1 MSSNVTR
8 HVAVLFVVGLAL
20 AGAVAPV
27 AVATTGA
34 AGAGVDA
41 GVGATGETDA
51 EATLSVGSASAPAGE
66 TVTVPIAVD
75 GTGIAGYQ
83 ANLTWDESV
92 LRLESVSG
100 ADFSKPVTNGGP
112 GWVFMTQSQSDGVD
126 SPTVATVTFT
136 VVGDAGDE
144 AALSFVA
151 RDSSVNNESAQLE
164 TALESG
170 AVAVGESA
178 TVSEDS
184 VATTTD
190 GTTSQGTATGD
201 SATTVAA
208 TTDGDDGTTTSQG
221 ADADGDDGGP
231 SPLLLV
237 AGLLGASGVLGVGY
251 FLGQRGGDGGE

>member
-8 HVAVLFVVGLAL
+8 RGVVLFVVGLAL

-41 GVGATGETDA
+41 GSTTDA
-51 EATLSVGSASAPAGE
+51 EATLSVGSASAASGE
-66 TVTVPIAVD
+66 TVTVPIAVS

-100 ADFSKPVTNGGP
+100 ADLSKPVTNGGP
-112 GWVFMTQSQSDGVD
+112 GWVFMTQSQPDGVD

-144 AALSFVA
+144 ATLSFVA
-151 RDSSVNNESAQLE
+151 RDSSVNNESTQLE
-164 TALESG
+164 TALQSG

-190 GTTSQGTATGD
+190 GATSRGTATGD
-201 SATTVAA
+201 PTTVAE
-208 TTDGDDGTTTSQG
+208 TTDAGTGTTTTRAADGDGDD
-221 ADADGDDGGP
+221 DGP
-231 SPLLLV
+231 SSLLLV
-237 AGLLGASGVLGVGY
+237 AGVLGASGILGVGY
-251 FLGQRGGDGGE
+251 LLGQRGGDGTGVEE